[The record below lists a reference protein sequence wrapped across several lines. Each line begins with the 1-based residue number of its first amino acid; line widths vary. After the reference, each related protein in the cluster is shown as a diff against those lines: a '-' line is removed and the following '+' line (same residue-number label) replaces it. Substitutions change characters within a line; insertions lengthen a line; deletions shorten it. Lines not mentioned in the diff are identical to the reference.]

1 MYESIKTRYG
11 KGYVTD
17 VQLARYVALGV
28 ITEAQAEEIK
38 SSSGKNKEIA
48 SNA

>member
-28 ITEAQAEEIK
+28 LTEAQAEEIQVAF
-38 SSSGKNKEIA
+38 GKQQGE
-48 SNA
+48 